1 MLIKNLINPLLFLK
15 LNKINKS
22 IELFEQA
29 QLLMPGGVNSPVRA
43 FKNIG
48 GNPIFFEKAKGAYLY
63 DADGNEYIDYIG
75 SWGPMI
81 MGHSHPKIVEAIKTQ
96 AELGTSYGAPTGL
109 ESDVAVLI
117 KKCVP
122 SIEKIRMVN
131 SGTEATMST
140 IRLARGYTNRD
151 KIIKFDGCYHGHVD
165 SLLIKAGSGVLTFG
179 LPDSPGIPED
189 LAKHTSSCSFN
200 NKEEFLKVFE
210 AVKEDLAAVI
220 VEPIAGNMGFV
231 PGEKD
236 FLKLLREITTSNN
249 SLLIFD
255 EVMSGFRVSLGGAQE
270 IFNIQPDLTALGKV
284 IGGGL
289 PVGAFGGKKEIMDCL
304 APIGPVY
311 QAGTLSGNPL
321 AMAAGSAL
329 LNLIIEENPYKEL
342 EKNASIILEGIS
354 DMMQSSG
361 IPFSTN
367 QIGGMFGFFFSEKLP
382 TNIEEVAKSDDKMF
396 SSFLNSCINNGIY
409 FAPSKYE
416 AGFISAMH
424 KNLEIEKTL
433 GIVKKIIDKGI

>member
-1 MLIKNLINPLLFLK
+1 M
-15 LNKINKS
+15 NKINKS

-210 AVKEDLAAVI
+210 AVKENLAAVI